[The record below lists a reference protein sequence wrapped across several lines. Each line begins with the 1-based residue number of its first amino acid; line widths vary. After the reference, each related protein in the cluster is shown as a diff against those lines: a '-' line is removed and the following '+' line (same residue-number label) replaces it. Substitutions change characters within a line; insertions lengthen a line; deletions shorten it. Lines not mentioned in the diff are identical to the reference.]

1 MNNYYYTHT
10 STNLTDD
17 LVNYRDNIIATK
29 ATGLS
34 SIRPLSN
41 VKDIISENCD
51 DKVYNCGNLDGD
63 SFYLLV
69 IL

>member
-51 DKVYNCGNLDGD
+51 DKVYNYGNLDGD